1 MGILVI
7 DYHRLPFGKGLPR
20 IVVKM
25 AKATTARAEER
36 HVRMEVGAR
45 DRRKCCVHGCRRLS
59 TDLHHIR
66 PRSLGGLFES
76 RNLTSTCRLHHQ
88 WITAGLLRVS
98 GNPNSKRGVKVSVTS
113 LGRHAGLRIWK
124 IA

>member
-1 MGILVI
+1 MI
-7 DYHRLPFGKGLPR
+7 DYHALKFGKGLPR

-25 AKATTARAEER
+25 AKARIQATHEQKIRLDI
-36 HVRMEVGAR
+36 GAR
-45 DRRKCCVHGCRRLS
+45 DRRRCCVPGCRRLS

-76 RNLTSTCRLHHQ
+76 RNLSSVCRLHHQ

-98 GNPNSKRGVKVSVTS
+98 GNPNSKKGVKVSVTS